1 MWKQPLP
8 QKTKTSRWHLWRLWY
23 NHHHTQHESD
33 SLYRPISPLPYLKS
47 WTLPRLLSFNEYMEK
62 ENSADLKIYNI
73 QNRPWRQVSIFSPHS
88 SSSLGRLMACF
99 TQVQTILLAWVALQW
114 WSLEESGKHLWSFK
128 RWLHSPRLTATQN
141 GRASLRQQRESLA
154 FAAAACSPGPTER
167 ALACVLNY
175 RRLNGWFETSVSLKW
190 KRRHAGSNRG
200 SHIWHGSGWMLIRAH
215 SKAAS

>member
-1 MWKQPLP
+1 MLQEDRKNPPACGSSLFIRKQKPAGDICGDCDI
-8 QKTKTSRWHLWRLWY
+8 TTITY
-23 NHHHTQHESD
+23 TQHESD

-73 QNRPWRQVSIFSPHS
+73 QNRLWRQVSIFSPHS

-99 TQVQTILLAWVALQW
+99 TQVKTILLAWVALQW

-141 GRASLRQQRESLA
+141 GRAFLRQQRESLA
-154 FAAAACSPGPTER
+154 IAAAACSPGPTER
-167 ALACVLNY
+167 AFACVLNY
-175 RRLNGWFETSVSLKW
+175 CRLNGWFETSLSLK
-190 KRRHAGSNRG
+190 
-200 SHIWHGSGWMLIRAH
+200 
-215 SKAAS
+215 